1 MLLWNCGFGRDE
13 EPAAK
18 ILRLIQIRIATASFE
33 KSWHLVKPIR
43 RKRESPIRVPQ
54 ARSASVR
61 TRNETLSVVA
71 IASTIQIVRP
81 LESIAETQPQL
92 QAV

>member
-1 MLLWNCGFGRDE
+1 MLLWNCGSGRDE

-43 RKRESPIRVPQ
+43 RKRESPIRVLQ
-54 ARSASVR
+54 TRSASR
-61 TRNETLSVVA
+61 PHANETLSVVA
-71 IASTIQIVRP
+71 VRVSNP
-81 LESIAETQPQL
+81 DRSPVGINR
-92 QAV
+92 

>member
-1 MLLWNCGFGRDE
+1 MLLWNCGSGRDE

-54 ARSASVR
+54 TRSASR
-61 TRNETLSVVA
+61 PHAQRNAFCRRDGIYNPDRLPVG
-71 IASTIQIVRP
+71 INR
-81 LESIAETQPQL
+81 
-92 QAV
+92 